1 MSEKRITNFIAECG
15 NKFDIDMLKDEDI
28 IKRFNIK
35 EILNDVIYSSD
46 NKDILEALQL
56 IELLNT
62 HKYIFN
68 NMILRLELAVAIEI
82 KYFAL
87 TRFMPTFL
95 ERQFSLEIVDNVITC
110 ENEETGEIN
119 KKELKQKYNI
129 PPIKFTGVIDRVDV
143 NGKNISIID
152 YKSSQS
158 DFSLD
163 SLELGFISQILTYAL
178 ACEMM
183 FGKNSE
189 DILGIFYREIAKL
202 GKDLKTYRLRGLANS
217 DLILDDEFY
226 EKAPD
231 IMYVRTTK
239 AKKIHGADS
248 HKAFTSPELEK
259 LVNKNLDNIMKLLEK
274 IIAFDFSLD
283 NYEIDNQYC
292 TEKQTLFNFA
302 SNSDTRL
309 NYRGIVELKPKELK
323 EKILND
329 LR

>member
-1 MSEKRITNFIAECG
+1 M
-15 NKFDIDMLKDEDI
+15 
-28 IKRFNIK
+28 
-35 EILNDVIYSSD
+35 
-46 NKDILEALQL
+46 Q
-56 IELLNT
+56 
-62 HKYIFN
+62 
-68 NMILRLELAVAIEI
+68 
-82 KYFAL
+82 
-87 TRFMPTFL
+87 
-95 ERQFSLEIVDNVITC
+95 
-110 ENEETGEIN
+110 
-119 KKELKQKYNI
+119 QKYNI

-163 SLELGFISQILTYAL
+163 SLELGFVSQILTYAL
-178 ACEMM
+178 ACELM

-226 EKAPD
+226 EKAPE

-248 HKAFTSPELEK
+248 HKAFKSPELEK
-259 LVNKNLDNIMKLLEK
+259 LVNKNLENIMRLVETIFK
-274 IIAFDFSLD
+274 FNFSLD
-283 NYEIDNQYC
+283 NYEIDNQYSA
-292 TEKQTLFNFA
+292 EKETLFNFA

-309 NYRGIVELKPKELK
+309 SYKEKVELKPKDLK
-323 EKILND
+323 EKLLND
-329 LR
+329 LK